1 MKSKFG
7 KIGLPENLHSRHFE
21 GVEYKSHT
29 DILRFFIQNL
39 YLDKLVPKIK
49 SRQIYL
55 KNSILANFKVLNT
68 IWHQFFKVLYLKYK
82 VGEIGSSVIASSNL
96 SKTFHTSQLKDRK

>member
-21 GVEYKSHT
+21 GVEYKSDI

-39 YLDKLVPKIK
+39 NLGKLVPKIK
-49 SRQIYL
+49 SRQIYS
-55 KNSILANFKVLNT
+55 KNCTLANFKVLNT

-82 VGEIGSSVIASSNL
+82 FGEIGPSVIASSNL
-96 SKTFHTSQLKDRK
+96 SKTFHTSQLKDRE